1 MSEEKATQVEVK
13 TSGLKEQIAKLE
25 AQVKDLTKTNEEL
38 RNSEYSKRKELQEVV
53 AEKQKKEELIVAKES
68 EIALLKAELNK
79 LASLFDEYIVNFK
92 DQNKLLQVFVRNTQN
107 IEAFL
112 QSKIDAYNK
121 GPGATKENKL

>member
-1 MSEEKATQVEVK
+1 MTQEKATQVEVK

-25 AQVKDLTKTNEEL
+25 TQVKDLTKTNEEL
-38 RNSEYSKRKELQEVV
+38 RNSEYSKRKELQEVT

-68 EIALLKAELNK
+68 EIVMLKAELNK

-121 GPGATKENKL
+121 GPGETKENKL

>member
-1 MSEEKATQVEVK
+1 MTQEKATQVEVK

-25 AQVKDLTKTNEEL
+25 EQVKDLTKTNEEL
-38 RNSEYSKRKELQEVV
+38 RNSEYSKRKELQEVT

-68 EIALLKAELNK
+68 EIAMLKAELNK

-121 GPGATKENKL
+121 GPGEAKENKL